1 MSQVPIAPV
10 ARNLGLPLHQIDT
23 FTKWTPPTP
32 SQGPFNLIVAVSFG
46 LLVPPRILSVA
57 RYGGLN
63 VHPSLLPEYIPYSII
78 SEDPTATD
86 RARFRGPAP
95 LHHTLL
101 RSRTRTGVTLQTLHP
116 TKFDGGIIIEQTP
129 FPGIEHGT
137 ETVEELRDLLAP
149 MGAQTLV
156 QALRNGTFM
165 RPIQGFD
172 RINGQS
178 SSTEPSYAH
187 KIGPEDRHIDWNTW
201 TASDILKRQKVIGP
215 LWNITEAHVKD
226 KSGQQKAAKRI
237 IWDQGFSLLKADC
250 HLQLAVGHPTIV
262 GLDALTQKVCIRT
275 CDGNILVADKVKVE
289 GQNTA
294 EASMAARRTGFAPRT
309 HPHELVA
316 FYSRLE

>member
-1 MSQVPIAPV
+1 M
-10 ARNLGLPLHQIDT
+10 
-23 FTKWTPPTP
+23 
-32 SQGPFNLIVAVSFG
+32 
-46 LLVPPRILSVA
+46 PPRILSVA

-63 VHPSLLPEYIPYSII
+63 VHPSLLPEYITYFIV

-86 RARFRGPAP
+86 GDRFRGPAP

-116 TKFDGGIIIEQTP
+116 TNFDGGIIIEQTP
-129 FPGIEHGT
+129 FLGIEHGT

-149 MGAQTLV
+149 IGAQMLV
-156 QALRNGTFM
+156 QALMDGTFV
-165 RPIQGFD
+165 RPVQGFE
-172 RINGQS
+172 RIKGGP

-187 KIGPEDRHIDWNTW
+187 KIGPKDRHIDWSTW

-215 LWNITEAHVKD
+215 LWNITEAQVKNRL
-226 KSGQQKAAKRI
+226 GQHKAAKRI
-237 IWDQGFSLLKADC
+237 IWDQGFSLLEADC
-250 HLQLAVGHPTIV
+250 HLHPPVGHPIIV
-262 GLDALTQKVCIRT
+262 GLHAPTQKVCIRT

-294 EASMAARRTGFAPRT
+294 EASLAARRTGFAPRT
-309 HPHELVA
+309 HLHEPVA